1 MLIRISAWSYRR
13 RGVVLALWVAVLLG
27 VSALGGVVGTG
38 FSDTLE
44 VPDSETKDGFDVLDE
59 YFGGVGSGLTGQI
72 VFVSEQGVDDPAVQ
86 AAMEDVFTQVDE
98 IDGVT
103 VVSPYS
109 SDGVGQVAVDG
120 DVAYAQVELDQSVE
134 ETRAA
139 EIGDEIHELK
149 PQVDGLTVYVGGQA
163 LEGFEPPESE
173 LIGIGFAIIILIVA
187 FGSVLAMGLPIGV
200 AVVGVGTGIGLTG
213 LLSNVQSMPEFATTI
228 GAMIGLGVGIDY
240 ALFIVTRYREAI
252 ANDRPPDQALLVAMD
267 TAGRAVVFAG
277 LTVVVSLLGLLI
289 IGLSFIT
296 GLGLAASITVLS
308 TMVASV
314 TLLPALIGFAGSRLE
329 VTRWRG
335 LIASGF
341 VAVALIGIGLGIPQ
355 LAIGIPVAVVVLL
368 AGFFVPQLRRQLK
381 PRPPKPLRETMGYR
395 FSRIVQRRPW
405 TSALVAAGILVML
418 ALPLLGLRMG
428 FSDEGNFDESTDARQ
443 AYDVVSDA
451 FGPGFNGPLIVTAEL
466 GDTTRP
472 EDLVVLTEAIAADE
486 GVAAASG
493 PRPNDPDDPQAA
505 LIQVIPASAPQD
517 LETDQL
523 IERLRDEVIPTATA
537 GTGIDVNITGFTAA
551 SVDFT
556 EYLSAR
562 TAMFFGAVLVLSFLL
577 LMAVFRSLLVP
588 LKAVV
593 MNMLSIAAAYGVVV
607 AIFQWGWLSDVVGIG
622 QGAPIEPFIPMMMF
636 AVVFGLSMDYEVFLL
651 SRIKEEYERTGD
663 PVESVADGLA
673 ATARVIT
680 AAAAI
685 MAVVFGS
692 FVLEDGRVI
701 KLFGTGLATAVIL
714 DATLV
719 RMLLVPATMELL
731 GARNWWFPSWL
742 DRLIPDVQVEGH
754 LAEQLD
760 AAAAAE
766 ASDDDID
773 PDEQSEREP
782 QLV

>member
-1 MLIRISAWSYRR
+1 
-13 RGVVLALWVAVLLG
+13 VLGLWVAVLFG
-27 VSALGGVVGTG
+27 VSALGAVVGSG
-38 FSDTLE
+38 FSDAFE
-44 VPDSETKDGFDVLDE
+44 VPDSETKDGFDALDE
-59 YFGGVGSGLTGQI
+59 HFDGVGSGMTGQI
-72 VFVSEQGVDDPAVQ
+72 VFRSVQGVDDPAVR
-86 AAMEDVFTQVDE
+86 AAMEDVFTQVDS

-103 VVSPYS
+103 LISPYS
-109 SDGVGQVAVDG
+109 PQGQQQIAVAG
-120 DVAYAQVELDQSVE
+120 DLGGEVAYAQIELDQSVE
-134 ETRAA
+134 ESRAA
-139 EIGDEIHELK
+139 EIGDEIGELK
-149 PQVDGLTVYVGGQA
+149 PQIDGLTVFVGGQA

-173 LIGIGFAIIILIVA
+173 LIGIGFAIVILIVA

-200 AVVGVGTGIGLTG
+200 AVVGVGTGIGLTS

-252 ANDRPPDQALLVAMD
+252 ADGRPPDEALLVAMD

-277 LTVVVSLLGLLI
+277 VTVVVSLLGLLI

-308 TMVASV
+308 TMVASI
-314 TLLPALIGFAGSRLE
+314 TLLPALIGFAGDRLE
-329 VTRWRG
+329 MTRWRG
-335 LIASGF
+335 LIASGL
-341 VAVALIGIGLGIPQ
+341 VAVALVGIGLGVPQ
-355 LAIGIPVAVVVLL
+355 LAFGLPLAAVVML
-368 AGFFVPQLRRQLK
+368 AGFFVPQLRRQLA
-381 PRPPKPLRETMGYR
+381 PRPPKPRRETMGYR
-395 FSRIVQRRPW
+395 LSRIVQRRPW
-405 TSALVAAGILVML
+405 TAALSASGVLILL
-418 ALPLLGLRMG
+418 ALPLFGLRMG
-428 FSDEGNFDESTDARQ
+428 FSDEGNFDETTDARQ
-443 AYDVVSDA
+443 AYDLVTEA
-451 FGPGFNGPLIVTAEL
+451 FGPGVNGPLIVIAEL
-466 GDTTRP
+466 GAESQP
-472 EDLVVLTEAIAADE
+472 EDVTGLVDALAADE
-486 GVAAASG
+486 GVAEANG
-493 PRPNDPDDPQAA
+493 PKLNDPEDPRAA
-505 LIQVIPASAPQD
+505 LVQVIPTSAPQD

-523 IERLRDEVIPTATA
+523 IERLRTDVIPAATE
-537 GTGIDVNITGFTAA
+537 GTGIEVNVTGFTAA

-562 TAMFFGAVLVLSFLL
+562 TAMFFGAVLMLSFLL

-607 AIFQWGWLSDVVGIG
+607 AIFQWGWLADVVGIS

-692 FVLEDGRVI
+692 FVLEDGRII
-701 KLFGTGLATAVIL
+701 KLFGTGLATAVVL

-731 GARNWWFPSWL
+731 GARNWWLPRWL

-754 LAEQLD
+754 LAEELD
-760 AAAAAE
+760 AAAAAT
-766 ASDDDID
+766 DGDGGDID
-773 PDEQSEREP
+773 PDERPEREP
-782 QLV
+782 ELV

>member
-1 MLIRISAWSYRR
+1 
-13 RGVVLALWVAVLLG
+13 VLGLWVALLVG
-27 VSALGGVVGTG
+27 VSVLSGVVGTG

-44 VPDSETKDGFDVLDE
+44 VPDSETKDGFDALDD
-59 YFGGVGSGLTGQI
+59 YFDGVGSGLTGQI
-72 VFVSEQGVDDPAVQ
+72 VFRSEQGVEDPAVR
-86 AAMEDVFTQVDE
+86 AAMEDLFTQVDD
-98 IDGVT
+98 IGGVT

-109 SDGVGQVAVDG
+109 PQGQQQIAAAG
-120 DVAYAQVELDQSVE
+120 EVAYAQVELDQAVE

-139 EIGDEIHELK
+139 EIGDEIGELK
-149 PQVDGLTVYVGGQA
+149 PEIDGLTVYVGGQA

-173 LIGIGFAIIILIVA
+173 LIGIGFAIVILIVA

-200 AVVGVGTGIGLTG
+200 AVVGVGTGLGLTS

-252 ANDRPPDQALLVAMD
+252 ANGRPPEEALLVAMD

-277 LTVVVSLLGLLI
+277 VTVVVSLLGLLI
-289 IGLSFIT
+289 IGLAFVT
-296 GLGLAASITVLS
+296 GLGIAASVTVLS
-308 TMVASV
+308 TMLASI
-314 TLLPALIGFAGSRLE
+314 TLLPALIGLAGDRLE
-329 VTRWRG
+329 RTRVRG
-335 LIASGF
+335 LIASGL
-341 VAVALIGIGLGIPQ
+341 VAVALVGIGLGIPQ
-355 LAIGIPVAVVVLL
+355 LAFGLPLAVVVML
-368 AGFFVPQLRRQLK
+368 AGFFVPQLRRQLA
-381 PRPPKPLRETMGYR
+381 PRPPKPLRETVGYR

-405 TSALVAAGILVML
+405 TSALVAAGVLVLL
-418 ALPLLGLRMG
+418 ALPVIGLRMG
-428 FSDEGNFDESTDARQ
+428 FSDEGNFEESTDARQ
-443 AYDVVSDA
+443 AYDLVSEA
-451 FGPGFNGPLIVTAEL
+451 FGPGFNGPLIVTAEF
-466 GDTTRP
+466 GAASRP
-472 EDLVVLTEAIAADE
+472 EDAVRLVDALAADE
-486 GVAAASG
+486 GVAAADG
-493 PRPNDPDDPQAA
+493 PALNDPEDPQAA
-505 LIQVIPASAPQD
+505 LIRVIPTSAPQD

-523 IERLRDEVIPTATA
+523 IARLRTDVIPTATD
-537 GTGIDVNITGFTAA
+537 GTGIEVNVTGFTAS

-556 EYLSAR
+556 DYLGAR

-577 LMAVFRSLLVP
+577 LMVVFRSLLVP

-607 AIFQWGWLSDVVGIG
+607 AVFQWGWLADVVGIG

-692 FVLEDGRVI
+692 FVLEDGRII
-701 KLFGTGLATAVIL
+701 KLFGTGLATAVVL

-731 GARNWWFPSWL
+731 GARNWWLPRWL

-754 LAEQLD
+754 LAEELD
-760 AAAAAE
+760 AAAAAAGDE
-766 ASDDDID
+766 GPD
-773 PDEQSEREP
+773 PDAQPEREP